1 MSRIGKL
8 PVLIPAKVE
17 VQIQGTH
24 ITVSGPKGK
33 LDYTLPRG
41 VEVNQEE
48 GKLIVTLVEAE
59 FKHMRGL
66 VRTLIANMV
75 EGVTTAFQKKLHVL
89 GVGYNAK
96 VQGKK
101 IVLNL
106 GYSHPVDHVLP
117 DGVTA
122 EIERDPK

>member
-8 PVLIPAKVE
+8 PVLIPANVD

-33 LDYTLPRG
+33 LEYTLPRG
-41 VEVNQEE
+41 VELSLEE
-48 GKLIVTLVEAE
+48 GKLIVSLIEAE
-59 FKHMRGL
+59 FKNMRGL
-66 VRTLIANMV
+66 VRTLISNMV
-75 EGVTTAFQKKLHVL
+75 EGVTTGFQKKLHVL

-96 VQGKK
+96 MQGNK

-106 GYSHPVDHVLP
+106 GYSHPVDHLLP
-117 DGVTA
+117 PAITA